1 MPLEPAWKPNILKLR
16 CSKIIKDQ
24 AASNSPPLASA
35 SLALSAAI
43 QLSSLWHPWPKPAI
57 WLPLR
62 LYSVFLSGTSTAL
75 VMGSAGKCLQYEMAS
90 TTNCTTCSRPPVCH
104 SSIQEMSPTEFV
116 WKKIQ
121 FPKIEVHHQ
130 RNCRYAAILR
140 HSSMVQWLVLR
151 HGPLMVVPMAVHH
164 SWTFFTAFA
173 RRFAAIS
180 SAHRLNQAGGDWCD
194 CRGRLMGLLHWTI
207 NHIYMLCTHTYIYYV
222 YITFLCI

>member
-116 WKKIQ
+116 WKKYSSQKLKFITKEIAGMPPFSDTPQWSNGWSYDMVHWWWFQWQ
-121 FPKIEVHHQ
+121 FTTAGPSSPHLPGALLRSHQ
-130 RNCRYAAILR
+130 PTAWTKKGAID
-140 HSSMVQWLVLR
+140 V
-151 HGPLMVVPMAVHH
+151 
-164 SWTFFTAFA
+164 T
-173 RRFAAIS
+173 
-180 SAHRLNQAGGDWCD
+180 AGGDRWGC
-194 CRGRLMGLLHWTI
+194 CIEQLF
-207 NHIYMLCTHTYIYYV
+207 IYTCCAHTYTYIYIM
-222 YITFLCI
+222 YI

>member
-24 AASNSPPLASA
+24 ASNSPPLASA

-121 FPKIEVHHQ
+121 FPKIDGSSPKKLQV
-130 RNCRYAAILR
+130 CR
-140 HSSMVQWLVLR
+140 HSQTLLNGPMV
-151 HGPLMVVPMAVHH
+151 GPTTWSIDGGSNGSSPQLDLLHRICPALCCDL
-164 SWTFFTAFA
+164 
-173 RRFAAIS
+173 IS
-180 SAHRLNQAGGDWCD
+180 PPPEPR
-194 CRGRLMGLLHWTI
+194 RGRLMWLQGATDSTDGVAALN
-207 NHIYMLCTHTYIYYV
+207 NHIYMLCTHTHIYI
-222 YITFLCI
+222 